1 MLNLAGGKKAKQRGN
16 AKRGLFAAVA
26 IITLTALFLMTG
38 CVRDT
43 DSIVRIEER
52 MFATHFS
59 HIYINAIDYLGRTIQ
74 LEGVFLKKWWGWPY
88 YAPLRYFVMRF
99 VPDHCCGGFIGFEV
113 MWPEGSTEPY
123 PEDGSWV
130 EATGVLGADS
140 ALNLYLKLS
149 SLTVLDRRG
158 AELVTQ

>member
-1 MLNLAGGKKAKQRGN
+1 MSGN
-16 AKRGLFAAVA
+16 EQGRAARKSKSIKLKFFAIAAAV
-26 IITLTALFLMTG
+26 LFLMPGCTG
-38 CVRDT
+38 GNGG
-43 DSIVRIEER
+43 IVRLEER

-74 LEGVFLKKWWGWPY
+74 LEGVFMKKWWGWPY
-88 YAPLRYFVMRF
+88 YDPFRYFVMRF
-99 VPDHCCGGFIGFEV
+99 VPEHCCGGFIGFEV
-113 MWPEGSTEPY
+113 KWPEESTFPA
-123 PEDGSWV
+123 DGSWV

-158 AELVTQ
+158 AEMVMQ